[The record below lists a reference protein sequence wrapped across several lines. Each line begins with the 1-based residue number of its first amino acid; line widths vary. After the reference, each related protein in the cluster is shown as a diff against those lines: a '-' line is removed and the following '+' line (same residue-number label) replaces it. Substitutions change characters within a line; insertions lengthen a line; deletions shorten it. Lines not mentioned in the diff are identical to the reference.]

1 MKKFISTIISAAVLS
16 GCLTPL
22 ADNHYRGPRY
32 ETMTERGQAY
42 FDDKGNI
49 EGLHANS
56 DKIVAS
62 KPGRIVIDDTEARVG
77 KDSIRFVLY
86 PGDCSKTWN
95 HGWDD
100 CAWNNQRVELQMTSR
115 ERAKEE
121 FYTVSLKLD
130 ENFKYQKPLRYK
142 KEDKAMINLYQFYT
156 IGVSGCFNLV
166 YRCRSFQE
174 DEGLWIDE
182 RCRDQK
188 NYRGHRWTE
197 LTDKTNNLNRWHDF
211 LWHIKWSTNDDG
223 FIVLK
228 LNGEEVFT
236 YNGITVIES
245 EESLNEHDVVNNLF
259 IYRYGNEFHENTTPL
274 TMWADGIGRYDSI
287 EKVPALYKK

>member
-32 ETMTERGQAY
+32 ETMTESGQAY

-56 DKIVAS
+56 DNIVAS
-62 KPGRIVIDDTEARVG
+62 KPGRIVIDDAEARVG
-77 KDSIRFVLY
+77 KDSIRFVLH

-100 CAWNNQRVELQMTSR
+100 CEQKNERIELQMTSR

-130 ENFKYQKPLRYK
+130 ENFKYQKPLRHK
-142 KEDKAMINLYQFYT
+142 TTAIINLYQFYT
-156 IGVSGCFNLV
+156 LGVQGCFNLV
-166 YRCRSFQE
+166 YRYWA
-174 DEGLWIDE
+174 DDGLWIDE
-182 RCRDQK
+182 RCADQK
-188 NYRGHRWTE
+188 NYRHHRWTE
-197 LTDKTNNLNRWHDF
+197 LTDETNTLNRWHDF
-211 LWHIKWSTNDDG
+211 LWHIKWSTKDDG

-245 EESLNEHDVVNNLF
+245 EESSNEHDVRNNLF
-259 IYRYGNEFHENTTPL
+259 IYRYGKEFHENTTPL